1 MRRWYEPKK
10 DTPGIDK
17 NAPKKKGLAR
27 YLETL
32 WREFF
37 PLLKLNLLFLLSCV
51 PIITIPAAMTAMS
64 RITVAMVRDR
74 NYFMWADYWDAFK
87 RDFGRSLLAGILLAA
102 AIGMFGLSTW
112 FYYML
117 AQANSKFFLVLSGVS
132 LCLLLTALSASMYFF
147 PMLAMV
153 ELPTRKLL
161 LNSCIMTYSCFRK
174 TVPALLVSAVLLIAS
189 VGLFPFSL
197 ITLVFVTFSL
207 TSLTSNFFLVKPILV
222 VVLGQEESAHVTEDI
237 QTPEDTS
244 QVQLSSAELGE
255 FPEWED
261 EKGEE

>member
-17 NAPKKKGLAR
+17 NAPKKKGFAR

-37 PLLKLNLLFLLSCV
+37 PLIKLNLLFLLSCI
-51 PIITIPAAMTAMS
+51 PIITIPAAMTAMN
-64 RITVAMVRDR
+64 RITVSMVRDR
-74 NYFMWADYWDAFK
+74 NYFMWTDYWEAFK
-87 RDFGRSLLAGILLAA
+87 RDFGRSLLAGILLTVAL
-102 AIGMFGLSTW
+102 GLFGLSAW

-117 AQANSKFFLVLSGVS
+117 AQSTNKFFLLLSGAS
-132 LCLLLTALSASMYFF
+132 LCLLLTAFGTALYFF

-153 ELPTRKLL
+153 ELPTKKLL

-174 TVPALLVSAVLLIAS
+174 TVPAVLLSAVLLIAS
-189 VGLFPFSL
+189 IGLLPYSF
-197 ITLVFVTFSL
+197 ITLVFIAFSL
-207 TSLTSNFFLVKPILV
+207 TSVTSNFFLVKPILV
-222 VVLGQEESAHVTEDI
+222 TVLGQEESAHVTDDI
-237 QTPEDTS
+237 QPAAEPQ

-261 EKGEE
+261 EKGDE